1 MFDSDLEDEY
11 AIGDIEKI
19 YERFRWG
26 SEYLSIAISLL
37 KKVSALD
44 GLRLWI
50 KFGYIIDTKKD
61 AMAAL
66 GFNDYYV
73 VTFDI
78 GDNEPRSLSIGSRDS
93 DPVTIEV
100 EGIVKGKAV
109 EYTFRLLFNDCELYK
124 LVADNDS
131 LEATL
136 PQLADQ
142 IIRECSV
149 IRKSQV
155 C

>member
-1 MFDSDLEDEY
+1 MFDSDLEEEY
-11 AIGDIEKI
+11 TIMDIEKV

-50 KFGYIIDTKKD
+50 KFGYIVDKKKD
-61 AMAAL
+61 VIAAL
-66 GFNDYYV
+66 GFNDYYLV
-73 VTFDI
+73 AFDI
-78 GDNEPRSLSIGSRDS
+78 GDNEPRSLSIGSREN

-109 EYTFRLLFNDCELYK
+109 EYTFGLLFNDCELYK
-124 LVADNDS
+124 LVADNDN

-136 PQLADQ
+136 PQLADR
-142 IIRECSV
+142 IIKECSV